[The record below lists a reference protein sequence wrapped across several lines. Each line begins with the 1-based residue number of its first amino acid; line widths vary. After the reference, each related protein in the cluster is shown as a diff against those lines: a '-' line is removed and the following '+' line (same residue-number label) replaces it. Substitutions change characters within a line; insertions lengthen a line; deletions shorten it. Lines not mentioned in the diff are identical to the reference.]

1 VAGREDD
8 TNEPM
13 STQSDE
19 VLPVDLDMDNFE
31 TKRDTRSTKDPS
43 EVPLH
48 EKEASSRSATSPHL
62 TIVPP
67 CVEPAEEQ
75 EENIESDEKENAD
88 TIIASCVTSD
98 RGSECSDDS
107 DDEDYVAEPLPPAK
121 RRRVRFSDT
130 VKYASDGSQ
139 EIPMSPADTVDDE
152 GQGNSPDL
160 VYVSEEIPIRGTLK
174 LKEVN
179 GELLYYFTFSQGQ
192 GQKHSDRSNNLRS
205 TCSKGTTSSLVQ
217 GPGGVLR
224 GRYKFKKEDDDKII
238 QMKKEGKSWD
248 EIAEEISGSTKG
260 SIQVRYSTKLKDR
273 MGTPKR
279 VSKRRWVE

>member
-1 VAGREDD
+1 
-8 TNEPM
+8 M
-13 STQSDE
+13 STHSDE
-19 VLPVDLDMDNFE
+19 VLPVDLDMNKSE
-31 TKRDTRSTKDPS
+31 TKRDIPSAKDPI

-67 CVEPAEEQ
+67 CTGPAEEQ

-88 TIIASCVTSD
+88 TIIVSCATSD

-130 VKYASDGSQ
+130 VRYASDRSQ
-139 EIPMSPADTVDDE
+139 ETPMSPADTVDYE
-152 GQGNSPDL
+152 GQRSSPDP

-179 GELLYYFTFSQGQ
+179 GELLYYFTFSQDH
-192 GQKHSDRSNNLRS
+192 GQKQSDSSNNLRS
-205 TCSKGTTSSLVQ
+205 TCSEGTTSSLVQ
-217 GPGGVLR
+217 GRGGALR

-238 QMKKEGKSWD
+238 RMKEEGQSWD

-279 VSKRRWVE
+279 VSKRRRVE